1 MHVTALALGIL
12 LLQGSPSSAQEEAVV
27 KAFDH
32 YETIRAALASDS
44 MKDIAKHA
52 AALAP
57 MAESIS
63 GTEARKAAEGLR
75 AATDIKRARE
85 HFGVTSALL
94 IPKFE
99 KAALKDVHFFTCSMV
114 NQSWAQRGKDVRNP
128 YMGKTMLTCGV
139 PAKPSK

>member
-1 MHVTALALGIL
+1 MHVTAFILGVL
-12 LLQGSPSSAQEEAVV
+12 LLQGSPSAAQEETVV

-32 YETIRAALASDS
+32 YEAIRAALAGDE

-63 GTEARKAAEGLR
+63 GTEAKKAAEGLR
-75 AATDIKRARE
+75 AATDITRARE
-85 HFGVTSALL
+85 HFGAISALL

-99 KAALKDVHFFTCSMV
+99 KAALKDVHFFRCSMV
-114 NQSWAQRGKDVRNP
+114 NRSWAQRGKDVRNP
-128 YMGKTMLTCGV
+128 YMGKAMLACGA
-139 PAKPSK
+139 PAKPSR